1 MTDNK
6 TYWAIKQREWAARE
20 NPPRSASARR
30 LIRGA
35 SVRKARAED
44 REVAPQPT
52 KAELLEQA
60 QEAGVEVPKSA
71 TKAEIAEAIEEATS
85 E

>member
-6 TYWAIKQREWAARE
+6 TYWALKKREWEARE

-30 LIRGA
+30 LVRGA

-44 REVAPQPT
+44 REVVAQPT
-52 KAELLEQA
+52 KAELIEQA
-60 QEAGVEVPKSA
+60 EAIGVEVKSSA
-71 TKAEIAEAIEEATS
+71 TKAEIAEAIEEAAES
-85 E
+85 

>member
-20 NPPRSASARR
+20 APPRSSSARR
-30 LIRGA
+30 AIRGA
-35 SVRKARAED
+35 SVRKAIPEDVPYRELQAEAKELEIPANQS
-44 REVAPQPT
+44 RED
-52 KAELLEQA
+52 LE
-60 QEAGVEVPKSA
+60 SA
-71 TKAEIAEAIEEATS
+71 IAEAKDS